1 MKRVAL
7 LAMFALGLLTAP
19 AYADGG
25 GIRGVVYER
34 ATHDGLAGVDVSV
47 SGPAGAVHT
56 FSDRN
61 GFFVF
66 LGLLPGTYTI
76 SLEKDGY
83 HSFRCTRTVA
93 ELQVDSDQ
101 VRDVALELAKTPLAI
116 GHILCFRV
124 GEPEKLEPSLVDPN
138 ATADVDDV
146 H

>member
-1 MKRVAL
+1 MKPVVLLAIVAL
-7 LAMFALGLLTAP
+7 GSLAAP
-19 AYADGG
+19 AFADGG
-25 GIRGVVYER
+25 GVRGVVYDR
-34 ATHDGLAGVDVSV
+34 ASHDGLAGVDVSV
-47 SGPAGAVHT
+47 SGPAGVVHT

-83 HSFRCTRTVA
+83 RSFRCTRTVA

-101 VRDVALELAKTPLAI
+101 VRDVALELAKAPLAI
-116 GHILCFRV
+116 GHILCFRI

-138 ATADVDDV
+138 ATADVYDV